1 MLCIKSGW
9 IWCFYWI
16 VFLQFRLYVSIWA
29 NRRRKTNSFY
39 SSPFGFSSAEWVF
52 GVAKPARRQVYCLQ
66 FWTVRWFARS
76 LAGWQEWDMCMYAV
90 RRMRCF
96 ISLFFNVSWFLYFHF
111 NSFQFNSNSTYLFFR
126 LLLLLTASPFSRW
139 YLHIDDDAAATAT
152 AKSNSRKN
160 TIIVND
166 NNILVNSIELPF
178 PLRHPSSL
186 PPSAVRLCIEF
197 AMFCWRFYFSSAW

>member
-1 MLCIKSGW
+1 M
-9 IWCFYWI
+9 
-16 VFLQFRLYVSIWA
+16 FLL
-29 NRRRKTNSFY
+29 NC
-39 SSPFGFSSAEWVF
+39 FSSIPSLCEHMSKQKTKNEFILLLSIRLFISRMGF

-66 FWTVRWFARS
+66 FWTVRWFACS
-76 LAGWQEWDMCMYAV
+76 LAGWQEWDMCMYAD

-111 NSFQFNSNSTYLFFR
+111 NSFQFNSNSTYLFIR
-126 LLLLLTASPFSRW
+126 LLLLLTPSPFSRW